1 MEITPLDLPIPNL
14 TFASASA
21 VDQIISGI
29 FYSDYNTQG
38 STRVA
43 SRGGRRW
50 LVNTITPKYFV
61 SVINKFNM
69 IKLRIMTAST
79 GS

>member
-29 FYSDYNTQG
+29 FTAIITLRAVLGLLVEEDVAGLSIQSPP
-38 STRVA
+38 STLFR
-43 SRGGRRW
+43 S
-50 LVNTITPKYFV
+50 LTSSI
-61 SVINKFNM
+61 
-69 IKLRIMTAST
+69 
-79 GS
+79 